1 MGTQSDVKRCR
12 LCGEMFE
19 VGRDGI
25 CRPCL
30 RARAKARLARQRR
43 HRPLRCDCGKP
54 AVTVLPVR
62 VGMNGVYL
70 ARLPLCAECL
80 AVEQS
85 FGLAGGE
92 RETNASRGS

>member
-1 MGTQSDVKRCR
+1 MGKNSDTKRCR
-12 LCGEMFE
+12 LCGDLFE
-19 VGRDGI
+19 SGSDGI

-43 HRPLRCDCGKP
+43 QRPLRCDCGQP

-62 VGMNGVYL
+62 VGKNGVYQ

-85 FGLAGGE
+85 FGLATGAGKA
-92 RETNASRGS
+92 NASPES